1 MNFLGSG
8 IKFITGNLDDTDLEI
23 ITQNFETIKHNQ
35 LNAIHKI
42 NDLSSFAGNIMNE
55 FQKTLRDINEN
66 SETIAKKLS
75 TINNELNI
83 ILSMQDQYFEIN
95 QLIELLEKIL
105 RVFSFA
111 HMETF
116 DIEIITSKE
125 IDEIWYY
132 LKQHYPKNALWS
144 IGHMTEL
151 TLICKARLLIF
162 DDMVILAIKILIFEQ
177 SVCNLKFV
185 YPIPN
190 NESKIV
196 ISPNPLIDS
205 CSLLQDCQYASV
217 QNSYH
222 VHTLTYKNALLMC
235 TRAEEIIYE
244 NCFKFDKIR
253 LGGCHIIRISL
264 PTITNFKMSNLTLDL
279 KIKHLEDPSQIQED
293 LLEPIHLEGLVPQ
306 ENVHFIIGISIVLV
320 SSIINEDVEKTQD
333 GGEISPH

>member
-1 MNFLGSG
+1 MSKRVNRGLMNFLGSG
-8 IKFITGNLDDTDLEI
+8 IKFITGNLTDTDLEI

-42 NDLSSFAGNIMNE
+42 NDLSLFAGNIMNE

-66 SETIAKKLS
+66 SETITKKLF

-83 ILSMQDQYFEIN
+83 ILSI
-95 QLIELLEKIL
+95 
-105 RVFSFA
+105 VFSFTN
-111 HMETF
+111 METF
-116 DIEIITSKE
+116 EIEIITSKE
-125 IDEIWYY
+125 IDEIWHY

-151 TLICKARLLIF
+151 TLICKAGLLIL
-162 DDMVILAIKILIFEQ
+162 DNMVILAIKIPIFEQ

-205 CSLLQDCQYASV
+205 CSLLQDCQYAAV
-217 QNSYH
+217 QNSYY
-222 VHTLTYKNALLMC
+222 VHTLTYKNALLIC
-235 TRAEEIIYE
+235 TRTEEVIYE

-253 LGGCHIIRISL
+253 LGGCHIIQREEAVELFFGL
-264 PTITNFKMSNLTLDL
+264 PSDPDDSDKDPDDGTDQEFSTEESGNTDL
-279 KIKHLEDPSQIQED
+279 FEPQSSEEILE
-293 LLEPIHLEGLVPQ
+293 H
-306 ENVHFIIGISIVLV
+306 IV
-320 SSIINEDVEKTQD
+320 
-333 GGEISPH
+333 G

>member
-1 MNFLGSG
+1 
-8 IKFITGNLDDTDLEI
+8 
-23 ITQNFETIKHNQ
+23 
-35 LNAIHKI
+35 
-42 NDLSSFAGNIMNE
+42 
-55 FQKTLRDINEN
+55 
-66 SETIAKKLS
+66 
-75 TINNELNI
+75 
-83 ILSMQDQYFEIN
+83 MQDQYFEIN
-95 QLIELLEKIL
+95 RLKELLEKIL

-111 HMETF
+111 HTETF
-116 DIEIITSKE
+116 DIEIITSNE

-151 TLICKARLLIF
+151 TLICKAGLLIL
-162 DDMVILAIKILIFEQ
+162 DDMVILAIKIPIFEQ

-196 ISPNPLIDS
+196 ISPSKFYCNELWYNS
-205 CSLLQDCQYASV
+205 CNEIVNMLAFKIVTMYI
-217 QNSYH
+217 
-222 VHTLTYKNALLMC
+222 HTLTYKNALLTC
-235 TRAEEIIYE
+235 TRTEEVIYE

-253 LGGCHIIRISL
+253 LGGCHIIQSECDVIVNQHRYSLTINNISVSL
-264 PTITNFKMSNLTLDL
+264 PTITNFKMTNLTLDL

-306 ENVHFIIGISIVLV
+306 QNVHFIIGISIVLV
-320 SSIINEDVEKTQD
+320 VISVIICSLTMIMYQWKKQKYLKFIPLKTLQKLVNEDVEKTQD